1 MKLEP
6 PWAGPG
12 RVVHVVGRVTDEVI
26 GFLGPATHALARAGL
41 DQAVVMIDE
50 LRLRQHV
57 SKLHESAELVLT
69 PTRRNPI
76 TQWRDVL
83 QACRAVLQHRD
94 VHAIHL
100 HGLKPCLVGTYAAR
114 AAAVQ
119 APIFY
124 SPHGSRSLGALGALG
139 ALGSVAMWLA
149 RPVLPTSRGAVI
161 VNALQE
167 TRAFEHWNPAELVEN
182 PVGDAFFAV
191 PRNEARHPLI
201 VTGGRAPNVRAVELV
216 AQLAVLLGGGDP
228 HISFNWIGGV
238 DEVSRT
244 RLAAAGVGIFDA
256 AADIAPAARL
266 ASGWIGLAPVR
277 SSGFPRFLVEAMA
290 AGLPCIALDCP
301 QHREVIRAD
310 ETGYLCVSERDMMER
325 IAMLI
330 DDPDLRARLGA
341 AAQAEAQRRF
351 GESAFALR
359 LRTAY
364 ALPT

>member
-1 MKLEP
+1 MKREP

-12 RVVHVVGRVTDEVI
+12 RVVHVVGRVTDQVI

-50 LRLRQHV
+50 LRHRQHV

-83 QACRAVLQHRD
+83 QACRAVLQRGD

-139 ALGSVAMWLA
+139 SLAMLLA
-149 RPVLPTSRGAVI
+149 RPLLPPARGAVI

-201 VTGGRAPNVRAVELV
+201 VTGGRASDVRAVELV

-228 HISFNWIGGV
+228 HISFNWIGSV
-238 DEVSRT
+238 DEVSHA
-244 RLAAAGVGIFDA
+244 RLAAAGVGVFDA
-256 AADIAPAARL
+256 AADAESAARL
-266 ASGWIGLAPVR
+266 GSGWICLAPAR
-277 SSGFPRFLVEAMA
+277 SSAFPRFLVEAMA

-301 QHREVIRAD
+301 QHREVIRAG
-310 ETGYLCVSERDMMER
+310 ETGYLCASERDMMER
-325 IAMLI
+325 IALLI
-330 DDPDLRARLGA
+330 DEPGLRARLGA
-341 AAQAEAQRRF
+341 GAQAEAQRRF

-359 LRTAY
+359 LRAAY